1 MDNQEWISLNE
12 FMRRNSIGYDT
23 AIKLINSGKL
33 EYQKL
38 GKQYKIK
45 VSKDTKMNETTE
57 NLIRENENLKT
68 QFKIIQNLINNVLK
82 GENKWKN

>member
-82 GENKWKN
+82 GENK

>member
-12 FMRRNSIGYDT
+12 FMRRNKIGYDA

-45 VSKDTKMNETTE
+45 ASKDEKVNEMTE

-82 GENKWKN
+82 GENK

>member
-12 FMRRNSIGYDT
+12 FMRRNKIGYDT
-23 AIKLINSGKL
+23 ALKIINSGKV

-38 GKQYKIK
+38 GSQYKIK
-45 VSKDTKMNETTE
+45 VSKDQKVNEMTE

-82 GENKWKN
+82 GENK